1 MEYSEN
7 AQISLNLVKNRDY
20 AMTIFQQSITI
31 LLIFTDLY
39 QNSTLE
45 IIAEYEKFWHQL
57 HFMPYANFDIDEKYQ
72 HHQNPTIF
80 VFF

>member
-31 LLIFTDLY
+31 LLIFTDLFV
-39 QNSTLE
+39 NSTLE
-45 IIAEYEKFWHQL
+45 IIAEYEKF
-57 HFMPYANFDIDEKYQ
+57 
-72 HHQNPTIF
+72 
-80 VFF
+80 